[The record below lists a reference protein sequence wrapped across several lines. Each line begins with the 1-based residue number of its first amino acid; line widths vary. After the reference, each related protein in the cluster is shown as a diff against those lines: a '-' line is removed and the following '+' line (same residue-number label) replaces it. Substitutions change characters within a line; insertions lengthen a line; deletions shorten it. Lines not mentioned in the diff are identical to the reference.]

1 MHFGKL
7 LLSHLVVEKQQ
18 SPGGKCMLLS
28 QFTAPKKVRGP
39 ETAVGGQSLSDEIV
53 NDKRFH

>member
-7 LLSHLVVEKQQ
+7 LLSHMVVEKQQ

-39 ETAVGGQSLSDEIV
+39 ETAVGV
-53 NDKRFH
+53 NEEGWSVSVR